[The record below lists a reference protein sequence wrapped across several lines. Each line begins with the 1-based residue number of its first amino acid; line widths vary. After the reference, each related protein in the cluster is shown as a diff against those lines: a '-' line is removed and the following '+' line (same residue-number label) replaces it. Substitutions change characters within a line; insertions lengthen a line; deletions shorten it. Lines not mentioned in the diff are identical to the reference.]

1 MKTLKTLLLIVA
13 ALTFCTMQARTYSVS
28 DIPNV
33 HLADSTR
40 FVSNPDSILSGVGEA
55 MTNDLLH
62 NLMQQTSAE
71 VVCVAVNDIDGDID
85 DFATDLFRDWGIGK
99 KDKNNGL
106 LLLIVN
112 DRREVVIRTGTG
124 LEGILPDGLCGS
136 IIRANITPRF
146 REGDYDGGTYGAL
159 SDIAGIIS
167 SPEAREEVMSK
178 YRNNEGADGIDPGAN
193 LFRLYLSICAV
204 IAIICLA
211 ILLVAFLSAIKVTR
225 YEKYQKANDIY
236 PMFLFATF
244 IGLGF
249 PLVALIPLL
258 IWRHRLRYGARRCA
272 GCGTKM
278 QLVDEES
285 DNDYLTHAQDIEE
298 KVGAVDYDVWRCPND
313 GETEVIPYIQRK
325 STYTVCPVCHART
338 MRVVSD
344 RTTVTPTTFRT
355 GMRVVERRCMNCG
368 HNDEDYHTIP
378 KVAPIIILGGGGGR
392 GGGGF
397 GGGGGGS
404 FGGGFTAGGGAR
416 GGW

>member
-1 MKTLKTLLLIVA
+1 MKTLKTILLIAA
-13 ALTFCTMQARTYSVS
+13 ALICCTLQARTYSVS

-40 FVSNPDSILSGVGEA
+40 FVSNPDGILSAEGEA
-55 MTNDLLH
+55 TADALLH

-71 VVCVAVNDIDGDID
+71 VVCVAVDDIDSDID

-99 KDKNNGL
+99 KDNNNGL

-112 DRREVVIRTGTG
+112 DRHEVVIRTGTG

-146 REGDYDGGTYGAL
+146 REGDYDGGTIGAL
-159 SDIAGIIS
+159 ADIAGIIS

-178 YRNNEGADGIDPGAN
+178 YRNNEEADGDVATD
-193 LFRLYLSICAV
+193 LFRFYLSICGV
-204 IAIICLA
+204 ITLICLA
-211 ILLVAFLSAIKVTR
+211 LLLVTVLSTAKVTR
-225 YEKYQKANDIY
+225 YEKYLKANDIY
-236 PMFLFATF
+236 PILLFASF
-244 IGLGF
+244 IGLGM
-249 PLVALIPLL
+249 PLVALVPLL
-258 IWRHRLRYGARRCA
+258 LWRRKLRYGTHLCT

-278 QLVDEES
+278 QLVDEVR
-285 DNDYLTHAQDIEE
+285 DNDYLTRAQDIEE
-298 KVGAVDYDVWRCPND
+298 KIGAVDYDVWRCPND
-313 GETEVIPYIQRK
+313 GETEIIPYIQRK
-325 STYTVCPVCHART
+325 SSYTVCPVCHART

-344 RTTVTPTTFRT
+344 RITVQPTTFRT
-355 GMRVVERRCMNCG
+355 GMRVVEKRCMNCG
-368 HNDEDYHTIP
+368 YDDSDYHTLPKTLPVIIP
-378 KVAPIIILGGGGGR
+378 GGGGGR
-392 GGGGF
+392 GSGGF